1 MAKRPAHPQS
11 PPTDHVSRH
20 LVSVSTAVRIFA
32 RTELEKR
39 GHQPSAAISLIVT
52 NLPPDGLGMSALA
65 RRAGLSLQRAG
76 QLVAELENAGYV
88 ERVADPSDGRVR
100 RAVYT
105 ARGQHLLDDIEA
117 INDAVT
123 AKLVDQLG
131 QDRFRRLL
139 GDLSELDAALGNKEG
154 LRIVVG

>member
-1 MAKRPAHPQS
+1 MAKRPAHPES
-11 PPTDHVSRH
+11 PASTHVSRH
-20 LVSVSTAVRIFA
+20 LISVSSAVRIFA
-32 RTELEKR
+32 RRELESR

-76 QLVAELENAGYV
+76 QLVGELEDAGYV
-88 ERVADPSDGRVR
+88 ERIADPNDGRAR

-123 AKLVDQLG
+123 AKLIDQLG
-131 QDRFRRLL
+131 QDRFWRLL
-139 GDLSELDAALGNKEG
+139 GDLSELDTALGNKDG
-154 LRIVVG
+154 LRIVLG